1 MRKKL
6 FASLAVA
13 GLVLLSACGART
25 DGDTEGGTGGN
36 GGTDGGSSAAEEQ
49 ARYFGNTDGEPSGT
63 PKDTLNF
70 GAFQVPTALD
80 PVRALGTGTS
90 GGIELHA
97 IYDTLLTYNPETL
110 EYSPRLA
117 EDFSFNE
124 DGTEL
129 TLNLREGVNFTD
141 GTPLNAEAVIF
152 SLQRHVDTPSRFGA
166 GVGQATSME
175 APDEHTVVLTF
186 DRPNFSFLGDLTN
199 LPGTV
204 VSPTA
209 VEEQGE
215 EDFGNNPVGAGPY
228 MLERWAQGEELVL
241 TANPDYWGGEPK
253 TKNLRFV
260 YLENEETTIDSLSS
274 GAIDVMF
281 TRDPEIGA
289 RLQEEFNGFVEP
301 TSMAQMVFMNN
312 REQYA
317 TSDPRLRKAIVHA
330 IDPTVINERAY
341 EGTAIPSKSVVPE
354 GAALFGASTSL
365 EYDVEAA
372 TALVEEAKADGFDG
386 TINLM
391 CDQTPAER
399 NVCQVLQ
406 AQFDAVGFSTEVEY
420 RRDKAN
426 QVWAMH
432 DFEVSLSYQAMP
444 DTDIPANLWNN
455 YGSTA
460 NTNVNG
466 YNNPNFDSAGI
477 ELLGANS
484 VEDKQ
489 AALAKVQEAFDED
502 PPIAMLSTMATTVG
516 WNDNVFG
523 VVPSGAY
530 TVFLDQA
537 IVGTN

>member
-13 GLVLLSACGART
+13 GLVILSACGVRT
-25 DGDTEGGTGGN
+25 DD
-36 GGTDGGSSAAEEQ
+36 GTDGGGGDPAGSNAEER
-49 ARYFGNTDGEPSGT
+49 AKFFGNTDTEPSGT

-70 GAFQVPTALD
+70 GAFQPPTALD
-80 PVRALGTGTS
+80 PVKALGTGTS

-117 EDFSFNE
+117 EDFSFND

-129 TLNLREGVNFTD
+129 TINLRDGVTFTD

-152 SLQRHVDTPSRFGA
+152 SLKRHVDTPSRFGA

-175 APDEHTVVLTF
+175 APDEHTVVLKF

-209 VEEQGE
+209 VKKMGE
-215 EDFGNNPVGAGPY
+215 EEFGNNPVGAGPY
-228 MLERWAQGEELVL
+228 KLERWAPGEELVL
-241 TANPDYWGGEPK
+241 TTNPDYWGEAPK

-260 YLENEETTIDSLSS
+260 YLENEETTIDSLRS
-274 GAIDVMF
+274 GSIDVMF

-289 RLQEEFNGFVEP
+289 RLQKDFNGFVEP

-312 REQYA
+312 REKYA
-317 TSDPRLRKAIVHA
+317 TSDPRVRKAMVHA
-330 IDPTVINERAY
+330 LDPNVINDRAY

-354 GAALFGASTSL
+354 GAALFGEKTSL
-365 EYDVEAA
+365 EYDVEKAKK
-372 TALVEEAKADGFDG
+372 LVEEAKADGFDG
-386 TINLM
+386 NLDIL

-399 NVCQVLQ
+399 KVCQVLQ
-406 AQFDAVGFSTEVEY
+406 AQFDAVGFNSKVEY

-426 QVWAMH
+426 KVWAEH
-432 DFEVSLSYQAMP
+432 DFEVSLSYTAMP

-460 NTNVNG
+460 NTNVTG
-466 YNNPNFDSAGI
+466 YQNPNFDTAGI
-477 ELLGANS
+477 ELLGANT

-489 AALAKVQEAFDED
+489 KALAKVQQAFDED
-502 PPIAMLSTMATTVG
+502 PPIAMMATMATTVG
-516 WNDNVFG
+516 WNDNVTG
-523 VVPSGAY
+523 IVPSGAY

-537 IVGTN
+537 VVSDN